1 MKIGIYGLGRFGA
14 FWASTLSRIAD
25 VQAYSRSSSAPEGVR
40 FVSEEEVC
48 QSDLLFLCNSISSMK
63 EVSRRISPLLKRGMI
78 VADTCSVKVHPLKM
92 MIEEFPAHI
101 QILGTHPMFGPD
113 SGRNGVKGLPVA
125 ICPERIDSE
134 SLESV
139 LGVFNKLEIRV
150 EQLTA
155 DEHDHEA
162 AYSQGITH
170 FIGRT
175 LNTLDLKSSRIST
188 TGYEDLLDIVQQTC
202 NDHWQLFVDLQKFN
216 PYTEEMRKNL
226 HSSIEEM
233 LLKLDSIDSIGE
245 SRNG

>member
-25 VQAYSRSSSAPEGVR
+25 VQAYSRSSSAPDGVR

-48 QSDLLFLCNSISSMK
+48 RSDLLFLCNSISSMR
-63 EVSRRISPLLKRGMI
+63 EVSRRIAPLLKKGMI
-78 VADTCSVKVHPLKM
+78 VADTCSVKVHPLKAM
-92 MIEEFPAHI
+92 CEELPSHVH
-101 QILGTHPMFGPD
+101 ILGTHPMFGPD

-125 ICPERIDSE
+125 LCPERIEQE
-134 SLESV
+134 SLEGV
-139 LGVFNKLEIRV
+139 LELFAELELRV

-175 LNTLDLKSSRIST
+175 LNSLNLRPSRIST

-202 NDHWQLFVDLQKFN
+202 NDRWQLFVDLQKYN

-233 LLKLDSIDSIGE
+233 LLKLDSINSIGE
-245 SRNG
+245 S